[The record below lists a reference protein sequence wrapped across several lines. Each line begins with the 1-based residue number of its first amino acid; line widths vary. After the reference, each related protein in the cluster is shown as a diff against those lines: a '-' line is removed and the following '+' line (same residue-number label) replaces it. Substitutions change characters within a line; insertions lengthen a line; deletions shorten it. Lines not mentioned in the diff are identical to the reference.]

1 MSNATLATRNV
12 RLSWHLSANVSHT
25 QHHCAQSTTS
35 QIAPK
40 AADTVSRNLGTLRI
54 ISWPCSRTCRYIL
67 PKSRHLPH
75 HFLAL
80 FKNLQIHSPEIS
92 ASSASFPGPVQEPA
106 DTFSRNL
113 GIFRIIS
120 WPCSRTCRYI
130 LPKFRHLVHIFGP
143 SSKTLNLR
151 PVTPNMHTLE
161 ARFNARQC
169 NNQPTG
175 TRCKPSS
182 RRYANKMKRFSL
194 IVGNGMRPK
203 AAEQTQPTKDL
214 ISAEK
219 DTLGEGV
226 V

>member
-40 AADTVSRNLGTLRI
+40 AADTVSRNLGILRI

-67 PKSRHLPH
+67 PKSRHLAH

-92 ASSASFPGPVQEPA
+92 ASCPSFPGPVQEPA

-113 GIFRIIS
+113 GILPIIS

-130 LPKFRHLVHIFGP
+130 LPKSRHLAHHFLALF
-143 SSKTLNLR
+143 KNLQIHS
-151 PVTPNMHTLE
+151 PE
-161 ARFNARQC
+161 
-169 NNQPTG
+169 
-175 TRCKPSS
+175 
-182 RRYANKMKRFSL
+182 
-194 IVGNGMRPK
+194 
-203 AAEQTQPTKDL
+203 
-214 ISAEK
+214 ISASCAHFRAQFK
-219 DTLGEGV
+219 NLKP
-226 V
+226 